1 MSITYTNFELMLK
14 PFQITLTFLALVL
27 CLNSRSQDVEN
38 DQLMKILKNELN
50 REFSILS
57 KQEYPAYF
65 IEYKAVEQKQ
75 ISVGSN
81 FGTIMTASIDSA
93 RQFST
98 SVRVGSYQLD
108 NTHSISDYGYGNNY
122 TTVAELPWGFDAH
135 RLNVEMWQATNDE
148 YYSAVDSY
156 KQVLEEK
163 DNIDFKN
170 EEADFSSS
178 DPVNYYE
185 VEQPGFINND
195 LLELWKKQAN
205 ELTGLFVDD
214 TTNMLATALF
224 SAYEIREYSATTEN
238 QFIVQNKRLCNFT
251 LVAASRASDDQPV
264 YNMLSFTANS
274 PSEMASFEEI
284 KAETLK
290 LIALLKDLKN
300 APLADPYSG
309 PALLS
314 PQASGVFFHEI
325 FGHRVEGHRLAEESD
340 SHTFKDKLGKQVLPK
355 YIDVTFDPTIKEYN
369 GKFLT
374 GNYVYDDQ
382 GVKSQKVEVVKKG
395 ILTDFLMS
403 RRPVE
408 GLGKS
413 NGHGRAM
420 FGSTAVS
427 RQSNMI
433 VSADKTFSEEELRKK
448 LISEC
453 KKQHKEYG
461 LYFKQVT
468 GGLTLNSVYS
478 ANVFTVFPTEIY
490 RIYTDGRP
498 DELIRQVSLIG
509 TPLTMFSEIE
519 AAGDD
524 PELFAGICGAE
535 SGSIPVTIVSPSF
548 FVKKIETQR
557 NPDSKFERTILN
569 MPKPLTH

>member
-1 MSITYTNFELMLK
+1 MLK
-14 PFQITLTFLALVL
+14 PIRIAIAFLALVL
-27 CLNSRSQDVEN
+27 SQSSHSQDIDS
-38 DQLMKILKNELN
+38 DQLMNILKSELT
-50 REFSILS
+50 REFNVLN
-57 KQEYPAYF
+57 KQEYPAYYM
-65 IEYKAVEQKQ
+65 EYKAIEQKS
-75 ISVGSN
+75 ISISSN
-81 FGTIMTASIDSA
+81 FGSTILASIDSA

-108 NTHSISDYGYGNNY
+108 NTHSISDYNYSNSY
-122 TTVAELPWGFDAH
+122 TTVAQLPWGYDAH

-170 EEADFSSS
+170 DMADFSSS
-178 DPVNYYE
+178 DPVYYYE
-185 VEQPGFINND
+185 QPQPGFINAD

-205 ELTGLFVDD
+205 ELTDLFTAD
-214 TTNMLATALF
+214 TTNMIATALF
-224 SAYEIREYSATTEN
+224 SAYEMREYTATTED
-238 QFIVQNKRLCNFT
+238 QFIVQNKRFCNFT
-251 LVAASRASDDQPV
+251 LVAAARATDDQPV

-274 PSEMASFEEI
+274 PAEMASFEEI
-284 KAETLK
+284 KAETIK
-290 LIALLKDLKN
+290 LIQLLKDLKN
-300 APLADPYSG
+300 APLAEPYGG

-325 FGHRVEGHRLAEESD
+325 FGHRVEGHRLAEDSD

-374 GNYVYDDQ
+374 GYYVYDDQ
-382 GVKSQKVEVVKKG
+382 GVKSQKVNVVQKG
-395 ILTDFLMS
+395 ILKDFLMS

-408 GLGKS
+408 SLGKS

-420 FGSTAVS
+420 FGATAVS

-448 LISEC
+448 LINEC
-453 KKQHKEYG
+453 KRQHKEYG

-519 AAGDD
+519 AAGNN

-535 SGSIPVTIVSPSF
+535 SGSVPVTIVSPSF

-569 MPKPLTH
+569 MPKMFAR